1 MNKRKEWGQGPV
13 LWMVVVTRG
22 DLFEM
27 ALVGLHKH
35 HSGRSEQEETG

>member
-1 MNKRKEWGQGPV
+1 MRVNKRKEWGQGPV

-27 ALVGLHKH
+27 ALVGKH